1 MYHIRE
7 ERMNILFVHEVDWVK
22 KPVYD
27 LHFVAEGLS
36 LRGHHVYAIDY
47 EDKWKRSSFFDFGT
61 LKTREFRGVSRAFPG
76 ASVDV
81 RRPGFIKIPGL
92 SRISA
97 AFTTYLEIRRTICEK
112 KIDAIVL
119 YSVPT
124 TGLQT
129 ISLAK
134 KFKIPVLFRSIEIY
148 NRLVP
153 YRSLRPITK
162 LIEKRVYSTVDAVL
176 PNTPQYQKYVISMGV
191 PESRTILLPFPMDTG
206 LFRPGVD
213 TSEVR
218 QKWGLKENEPV
229 IVFIGTLFDFCGLDE
244 FISNFPKVIKEIPA
258 AKLLIV
264 GDGMLRPKLESII
277 RELNLQ
283 DRIIITGFQPYRT
296 MPEYINLATICINTF
311 LVSEEN
317 MDIFPAKI
325 MQYVACGKATV
336 ATALRG
342 ISTILPGES
351 HGVVYSASP
360 AEMVGEVIALLKS
373 PERRQ
378 RLGEAGVSQIRGKY
392 SYDKIA
398 EGLEIILQESI
409 KEKHR
414 DTANKRT

>member
-1 MYHIRE
+1 
-7 ERMNILFVHEVDWVK
+7 MNILFVHEVDWIK

-47 EDKWKRSSFFDFGT
+47 EDKWKRNSFFDFGS
-61 LKTREFRGVSRAFPG
+61 LKTREFKNVSRAFPG

-81 RRPGFIKIPGL
+81 RRPGFIKIPVL
-92 SRISA
+92 SRISTA
-97 AFTTYLEIRRTICEK
+97 ITSYLEISKTIREK

-119 YSVPT
+119 FSVPT

-129 ISLAK
+129 ISLAR
-134 KFKIPVLFRSIEIY
+134 KFKIPIFFRSIEIY

-153 YRSLRPITK
+153 YRPLRPVTK
-162 LIEKRVYSTVDAVL
+162 LIEKRVYSGVDAVL
-176 PNTPQYQKYVISMGV
+176 PNTPQYQKYVIGMGI
-191 PESRTILLPFPMDTG
+191 PEARVRLLPFPMDTD

-213 TSEVR
+213 SAEVR

-229 IVFIGTLFDFCGLDE
+229 IVFVGTLFDFCGLDE
-244 FISNFPKVIKEIPA
+244 FISHFPEVLKEIPEA
-258 AKLLIV
+258 RLLIV
-264 GDGMLRPKLESII
+264 GDGMLRGKLERII
-277 RELNLQ
+277 SELKLQ
-283 DRIIITGFQPYRT
+283 DRVIITGFQPYRS
-296 MPEYINLATICINTF
+296 MPEYINLATVCINTF

-342 ISTILPGES
+342 ISTLLPGES
-351 HGVVYSASP
+351 HGLVYANSP
-360 AEMVGEVIALLKS
+360 AEMVPQVIALLKS
-373 PERRQ
+373 PERRR
-378 RLGEAGVSQIRGKY
+378 RLGEAGVNAVRGKY

-398 EGLEIILQESI
+398 QELETILQKAI
-409 KEKHR
+409 KEKH
-414 DTANKRT
+414 K

>member
-1 MYHIRE
+1 
-7 ERMNILFVHEVDWVK
+7 MNVLFVHEVDWVK

-47 EDKWKRSSFFDFGT
+47 EDSWKRSSFFDFGS
-61 LKTREFRGVSRAFPG
+61 LKTREFKGVSRAFPG

-81 RRPGFIKIPGL
+81 RRPGFVKIPVL

-97 AFTTYLEIRRTICEK
+97 AITSYFEIKKTIRDK
-112 KIDAIVL
+112 SIDAVVL
-119 YSVPT
+119 FSVPT
-124 TGLQT
+124 SGLQT
-129 ISLAK
+129 ISLAR
-134 KFKIPVLFRSIEIY
+134 KFKIPVFFRSIEIY

-153 YRSLRPITK
+153 YRVLRPITK
-162 LIEKRVYSTVDAVL
+162 LIEKRVYSSVDAVL

-191 PESRTILLPFPMDTG
+191 TESRVRLLPFPMDTG

-229 IVFIGTLFDFCGLDE
+229 IVFIGTLFDFSGLDE
-244 FISNFPKVIKEIPA
+244 FISNFPKVLKEIPA

-264 GDGMLRPKLESII
+264 GDGVLRPKLERLIT
-277 RELNLQ
+277 ELGLQ
-283 DRIIITGFQPYRT
+283 ERVMITGFQPYRT
-296 MPEYINLATICINTF
+296 MPEYINLAHVCINTF
-311 LVSEEN
+311 LVSEAN

-342 ISTILPGES
+342 ITTLLPGES
-351 HGVVYSASP
+351 HGVVYANSP
-360 AEMVGEVIALLKS
+360 AEMIPEVITLLKS

-398 EGLEIILQESI
+398 EDLEIILQEAI
-409 KEKHR
+409 REKR
-414 DTANKRT
+414 SVRTNKRTQG